1 MQIYIRMLT
10 CKILHLNVEPSDTV
24 ESVKAQIFDKE
35 GIDIMT
41 HQRFIFAKKWLEDDK
56 TLAEYD
62 ITEGSAIY
70 LVLSLKERIQV
81 FIKALTGWS
90 TSVEVELSE
99 CVENLKVR
107 ISEKNKIPVSH
118 FKLTLAGEEL
128 EDGKIL
134 SEYNLTK
141 KSVIGLT
148 FIKFDKED

>member
-1 MQIYIRMLT
+1 MLT
-10 CKILHLNVEPSDTV
+10 CKIFALDVEPSDTV
-24 ESVKAQIFDKE
+24 EKIKTRISEKE
-35 GIDIMT
+35 GFDVT
-41 HQRFIFAKKWLEDDK
+41 QQRLIFEKKWLEDGR
-56 TLAEYD
+56 TLADYD
-62 ITEGSAIY
+62 ITDGSTIFF
-70 LVLSLKERIQV
+70 VLSLKERIPV

-118 FKLTLAGEEL
+118 FILTLAGEEL